1 MDEFSIFNLE
11 KLVKVESIFYR
22 FTVKFHLLR
31 KFIMD
36 NLRHLIGIEIERR
49 EHRIRV
55 LYFVGII
62 PITLTFLLVGVSVV
76 EYGVVV
82 ELIVCKSL
90 EWSSRKMQREI
101 ALDAIERHVGLVGI
115 NTFMGFVDNKQ
126 IPVGIFNFLKF
137 IKLATKIDG
146 TFQVLK
152 RCKVDKTEYR
162 QFLLFARYLVFCKFV
177 IRDDVL
183 LVLDTVN
190 IAYEEIL

>member
-1 MDEFSIFNLE
+1 MQCKFTLD
-11 KLVKVESIFYR
+11 
-22 FTVKFHLLR
+22 TVK
-31 KFIMD
+31 
-36 NLRHLIGIEIERR
+36 
-49 EHRIRV
+49 
-55 LYFVGII
+55 
-62 PITLTFLLVGVSVV
+62 
-76 EYGVVV
+76 
-82 ELIVCKSL
+82 
-90 EWSSRKMQREI
+90 
-101 ALDAIERHVGLVGI
+101 RHVSLVSI
-115 NTFMGFVDNKQ
+115 NAFVGFVDNKQ
-126 IPVGIFNFLKF
+126 VPVGILDFLKF